1 IPCSR
6 LYSHETP
13 SPADLAVEDSESAVD
28 EHPDDEDHDH
38 QCNELLVVREILSG
52 PQLLSQRTLLTG
64 ECVEDELAGHQAAP
78 RESPALFQAADERR
92 QRGGQ
97 GHATVEAETPSAHD
111 PADANAKGLDVIR
124 AAHSTNRH
132 RGRAAAGSP
141 ATRSATSWGQS
152 ADQTRS

>member
-1 IPCSR
+1 MPCSR

-13 SPADLAVEDSESAVD
+13 SPPDLAVEDSESAVD

-78 RESPALFQAADERR
+78 RESPALFQAAAERL
-92 QRGGQ
+92 QRGGPDHVPAQ
-97 GHATVEAETPSAHD
+97 AHTASAHY
-111 PADANAKGLDVIR
+111 PAAP
-124 AAHSTNRH
+124 T
-132 RGRAAAGSP
+132 
-141 ATRSATSWGQS
+141 T
-152 ADQTRS
+152 

>member
-1 IPCSR
+1 MPCSR
-6 LYSHETP
+6 LCPRETP
-13 SPADLAVEDSESAVD
+13 SPPELAVEDSESAVD

-64 ECVEDELAGHQAAP
+64 ACVEDELAGHQAAP

-97 GHATVEAETPSAHD
+97 DHVTGEAEAASAQYPS
-111 PADANAKGLDVIR
+111 DANEDGL
-124 AAHSTNRH
+124 A
-132 RGRAAAGSP
+132 
-141 ATRSATSWGQS
+141 
-152 ADQTRS
+152 

>member
-1 IPCSR
+1 MPCSR

-13 SPADLAVEDSESAVD
+13 SPPDLAVEDSESAVD

-78 RESPALFQAADERR
+78 RESPALFQPADERR
-92 QRGGQ
+92 HPPRPD
-97 GHATVEAETPSAHD
+97 HVTVEAATPSAPYP
-111 PADANAKGLDVIR
+111 PAANY
-124 AAHSTNRH
+124 N
-132 RGRAAAGSP
+132 
-141 ATRSATSWGQS
+141 
-152 ADQTRS
+152 

>member
-13 SPADLAVEDSESAVD
+13 SPPDLAVEDSESAVD

-78 RESPALFQAADERR
+78 RESPALFPPATNDGSPRGRGTVPERPR
-92 QRGGQ
+92 PPAPRTPPR
-97 GHATVEAETPSAHD
+97 ATHKDPTCTPPPQTPSHT
-111 PADANAKGLDVIR
+111 PR
-124 AAHSTNRH
+124 
-132 RGRAAAGSP
+132 P
-141 ATRSATSWGQS
+141 PPRS
-152 ADQTRS
+152 